1 MRVTS
6 ICWQRKVKRFPS
18 RMPRSARTIA
28 PIDAQAWVWLWR
40 WLFVSPRKAPSR
52 QTDEDR
58 IYIAPF

>member
-1 MRVTS
+1 
-6 ICWQRKVKRFPS
+6 
-18 RMPRSARTIA
+18 MPRSARTIA